1 MLKTFLFAEEC
12 GANSKSLVK
21 SAHLEG
27 LYDKMRLETGGF
39 HMKKLFPFAVIGAAI
54 GTAGYFINKNNKDH
68 VKKTLTALD
77 DLSKDAADSVNELAK
92 KVTDAS
98 IEDYTIED

>member
-1 MLKTFLFAEEC
+1 
-12 GANSKSLVK
+12 
-21 SAHLEG
+21 
-27 LYDKMRLETGGF
+27 
-39 HMKKLFPFAVIGAAI
+39 MKKLFPFAVIGAAI
-54 GTAGYFINKNNKDH
+54 GTAGYFINKNNKDD